1 MFKGFN
7 LFGNKPR
14 ASKVEVRD
22 YDLPPTIEQRRA
34 ENEYIADR
42 ALKSVKKKLEAG
54 IITPEEYAILTD
66 PTRKSSIPLSLGR
79 ANREARLAGGKRR
92 RRTQRRKAKKANK
105 TYKRNGRKA
114 HKTHRRKG
122 TKVRRARKSQRRRR

>member
-7 LFGNKPR
+7 LFGNRSKAP
-14 ASKVEVRD
+14 KVEVRD
-22 YDLPPTIEQRRA
+22 YDLPPTAEQRRA
-34 ENEYIADR
+34 ENKVIADR
-42 ALKSVKKKLEAG
+42 ALKSAQEKVRAG
-54 IITPEEYAILTD
+54 IITAEEYAALTD

-92 RRTQRRKAKKANK
+92 RRTQRGKARKANK

-114 HKTHRRKG
+114 HKTRRRKG
-122 TKVRRARKSQRRRR
+122 TKARRARKSQRRRR